1 VLQTSQNVFVKL
13 ADLLTENMV
22 LVQFFGVNV

>member
-1 VLQTSQNVFVKL
+1 L